1 MSMII
6 KETIHTY
13 KESFPIIAGQNGY
26 PPPGYDRHSLWDG
39 LIIELSEIGKIS
51 KYFYVARHTDD
62 RIPDLILTRFKNR
75 FSEFVECY
83 GKDSRFGVLTVWLVI
98 YVEDED
104 SGNKIKRL
112 IRKRDIKY
120 FEGQHEKYES
130 IEKIPYDNNYT
141 TTANEA
147 KEFPKFLHQI
157 THIAIDLIKISGSKD
172 KLRELECLDWM
183 IGSNIEFK
191 IRELKD
197 YLENSSQ
204 YYRDYVSVDER
215 EKSSF
220 WMNFRRVYV
229 RGGYRYSWLHFLF
242 NAVGIF

>member
-1 MSMII
+1 MII

-39 LIIELSEIGKIS
+39 LIIELSEISKIS

-62 RIPDLILTRFKNR
+62 QIPDPILTRFKNR
-75 FSEFVECY
+75 FSEFVEYY
-83 GKDSRFGVLTVWLVI
+83 GKDSTFGVPTVWLVI

-120 FEGQHEKYES
+120 FEGKFEKHKS
-130 IEKIPYDNNYT
+130 IEKIPCDNNYT

-147 KEFPKFLHQI
+147 EEFPKFLHQI
-157 THIAIDLIKISGSKD
+157 THIAIDLIKISDSKN
-172 KLRELECLDWM
+172 KLRELKCLDKM
-183 IGSNIEFK
+183 IGNNIEFK

-204 YYRDYVSVDER
+204 YYRDYVAADER
-215 EKSSF
+215 EKSIF
-220 WMNFRRVYV
+220 WMNFRRVHGV
-229 RGGYRYSWLHFLF
+229 YSWPHFLF

>member
-1 MSMII
+1 MII
-6 KETIHTY
+6 KEIIHTY
-13 KESFPIIAGQNGY
+13 KESFPIVRILGQRVY
-26 PPPGYDRHSLWDG
+26 PPPGYDLHSLWDG
-39 LIIELSEIGKIS
+39 LIIELSGISKIS

-62 RIPDLILTRFKNR
+62 RIPDPILAGFKSR

-83 GKDSRFGVLTVWLVI
+83 DEGSQFGVPTVWLVI

-130 IEKIPYDNNYT
+130 IEKIPCDDNYT

-147 KEFPKFLHQI
+147 KEFPKFLHQT
-157 THIAIDLIKISGSKD
+157 THIAVDLIKISDSRN
-172 KLRELECLDWM
+172 KLRELKCLDKM
-183 IGSNIEFK
+183 IGNDIEFK

-204 YYRDYVSVDER
+204 YYRDCVSTGER
-215 EKSSF
+215 EKCSF
-220 WMNFRRVYV
+220 WMNFRRVHV
-229 RGGYRYSWLHFLF
+229 RKNYRYSWPHFLF

>member
-1 MSMII
+1 MII

-13 KESFPIIAGQNGY
+13 KESFPIIKTVGQKVY
-26 PPPGYDRHSLWDG
+26 TPFRYDASSDG

-62 RIPDLILTRFKNR
+62 QIPDLILTRFKNR

-83 GKDSRFGVLTVWLVI
+83 GKDSRFGVPTVWLVI

-120 FEGQHEKYES
+120 FEGQPVKYES
-130 IEKIPYDNNYT
+130 IEKIPCDNNYT
-141 TTANEA
+141 ITANEA

-157 THIAIDLIKISGSKD
+157 THIAIDLIRTSNSKN
-172 KLRELECLDWM
+172 KLRELGCLEGM
-183 IGSNIEFK
+183 IGNNIESK

-204 YYRDYVSVDER
+204 YYRNYVAADER
-215 EKSSF
+215 EKSIF
-220 WMNFRRVYV
+220 WMNFRRVHGV
-229 RGGYRYSWLHFLF
+229 YSWPHFLF
-242 NAVGIF
+242 NAVGTF

>member
-1 MSMII
+1 MII
-6 KETIHTY
+6 KEIIHTY
-13 KESFPIIAGQNGY
+13 KESFPIIVGQNGY
-26 PPPGYDRHSLWDG
+26 LPPGYDLHSLWDG
-39 LIIELSEIGKIS
+39 LIIELSEISKIP

-62 RIPDLILTRFKNR
+62 QIPNPILTRFKNR
-75 FSEFVECY
+75 FLEFVEGY
-83 GKDSRFGVLTVWLVI
+83 GDNSSPRVPTVWLVI

-130 IEKIPYDNNYT
+130 IEKIPCDNNYT

-157 THIAIDLIKISGSKD
+157 THIAIDLIRTPNSKN
-172 KLRELECLDWM
+172 KLRELGCLEGM
-183 IGSNIEFK
+183 IGNNIEFK

-204 YYRDYVSVDER
+204 YYQGYVAADER
-215 EKSSF
+215 EKSIF
-220 WMNFRRVYV
+220 WMNFRRVHGV
-229 RGGYRYSWLHFLF
+229 YSWPHFLF